1 MKTISIVL
9 FIGITTTMLIGFII
23 VMQTATIIIAPF
35 LQNTIPIVAGETDI
49 MTAITQAVSVHAVT
63 LLS

>member
-1 MKTISIVL
+1 
-9 FIGITTTMLIGFII
+9 MLIGFII
-23 VMQTATIIIAPF
+23 VMQTATIIIVPF
-35 LQNTIPIVAGETDI
+35 LQNTIPIVADETDI